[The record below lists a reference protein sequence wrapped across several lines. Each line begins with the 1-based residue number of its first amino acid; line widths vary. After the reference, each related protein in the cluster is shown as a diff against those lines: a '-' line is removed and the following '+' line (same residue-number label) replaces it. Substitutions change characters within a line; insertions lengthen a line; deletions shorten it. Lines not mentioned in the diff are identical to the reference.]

1 MHETDTVNEIPAED
15 EGVNAQPVAVPVFEK
30 SAPSR
35 PVIDSL
41 KTTEISNGAIPN
53 VVAVVDSNTVGAV
66 VSSVTD
72 EEVVEDVVEPGQD
85 TDPVATLTADLQRLQ
100 AEYANYRKRVERDRA
115 VAHESAIGAV
125 LTELLALLDD
135 VDRAEQHGEL
145 TGGFKAVADQLNSI
159 TSRIG
164 LEKYGTEGEAFDP
177 QIHEALMH
185 EESAD
190 VEVPT
195 ASKILQSGYKY
206 KERILRPARVSVT
219 DPAGA

>member
-1 MHETDTVNEIPAED
+1 MSEE
-15 EGVNAQPVAVPVFEK
+15 
-30 SAPSR
+30 
-35 PVIDSL
+35 
-41 KTTEISNGAIPN
+41 TTEQ
-53 VVAVVDSNTVGAV
+53 
-66 VSSVTD
+66 
-72 EEVVEDVVEPGQD
+72 VVEEVVEPGQEI
-85 TDPVATLTADLQRLQ
+85 DPVATLTSDLQRLQ

-115 VAHESAIGAV
+115 VAHESAVGAV

-145 TGGFKAVADQLNSI
+145 SGGFKAVADQLNSI

-164 LEKYGTEGEAFDP
+164 LEKYGTQGEAFDP

-185 EESAD
+185 EESAE
-190 VEVPT
+190 VSVPT

-206 KERILRPARVSVT
+206 KERILRPARVAVT

>member
-1 MHETDTVNEIPAED
+1 MTEN
-15 EGVNAQPVAVPVFEK
+15 
-30 SAPSR
+30 
-35 PVIDSL
+35 
-41 KTTEISNGAIPN
+41 TT
-53 VVAVVDSNTVGAV
+53 
-66 VSSVTD
+66 
-72 EEVVEDVVEPGQD
+72 EEVVEDVVEPGQEA
-85 TDPVATLTADLQRLQ
+85 DPVATLTADLQRLQ

-115 VAHESAIGAV
+115 VAHESAVGAV

-185 EESAD
+185 DESAD
-190 VEVPT
+190 VAVPT
-195 ASKILQSGYKY
+195 ASKILQPGYKY
-206 KERILRPARVSVT
+206 KERILRPARVAVT
-219 DPAGA
+219 DPTGE

>member
-1 MHETDTVNEIPAED
+1 MTTED
-15 EGVNAQPVAVPVFEK
+15 EATPEATDVAE
-30 SAPSR
+30 A
-35 PVIDSL
+35 
-41 KTTEISNGAIPN
+41 
-53 VVAVVDSNTVGAV
+53 
-66 VSSVTD
+66 
-72 EEVVEDVVEPGQD
+72 PGQEI
-85 TDPVATLTADLQRLQ
+85 DPVATLTSDLQRLQ

-115 VAHESAIGAV
+115 VAHDSAVGAV

-145 TGGFKAVADQLNSI
+145 SGGFKAVADQLNSI

-177 QIHEALMH
+177 QVHEALMH

-190 VEVPT
+190 VAVAT
-195 ASKILQSGYKY
+195 ASKILQPGYKY
-206 KERILRPARVSVT
+206 KERILRPARVAVT

>member
-1 MHETDTVNEIPAED
+1 MSEE
-15 EGVNAQPVAVPVFEK
+15 
-30 SAPSR
+30 
-35 PVIDSL
+35 
-41 KTTEISNGAIPN
+41 TTEQ
-53 VVAVVDSNTVGAV
+53 
-66 VSSVTD
+66 
-72 EEVVEDVVEPGQD
+72 VVEEVVEPGQEI
-85 TDPVATLTADLQRLQ
+85 DPVATLTSDLQRLQ

-145 TGGFKAVADQLNSI
+145 SGGFKAVADQLNSI

-190 VEVPT
+190 VAVAT
-195 ASKILQSGYKY
+195 ASKILQPGYKY
-206 KERILRPARVSVT
+206 KERILRPARVAVT

>member
-1 MHETDTVNEIPAED
+1 V
-15 EGVNAQPVAVPVFEK
+15 
-30 SAPSR
+30 
-35 PVIDSL
+35 
-41 KTTEISNGAIPN
+41 TTENEATLE
-53 VVAVVDSNTVGAV
+53 A
-66 VSSVTD
+66 TD
-72 EEVVEDVVEPGQD
+72 AVVEPGQEA
-85 TDPVATLTADLQRLQ
+85 DPVATLTSDLQRLQ

-115 VAHESAIGAV
+115 VAHESAVGAV

-145 TGGFKAVADQLNSI
+145 SGGFKAVADQLNSI

-185 EESAD
+185 DESAD
-190 VEVPT
+190 VAVAT
-195 ASKILQSGYKY
+195 ASKILQPGYKY
-206 KERILRPARVSVT
+206 KERILRPARVAVT